1 MAKIRTVLG
10 DIAPEDA
17 GVTLTHEH
25 IRYAYP
31 GCEHDHRNVWDFDT
45 VADEVGKILELGVK
59 DYGIKTVVDLRSA
72 YGEPKKKLGDARQ
85 FYDLTYYNAAIGK

>member
-45 VADEVGKILELGVK
+45 VADEVGKIESSLVLGSEAGLQRELIESSPVVAGGGAQDAGLGRV
-59 DYGIKTVVDLRSA
+59 GI
-72 YGEPKKKLGDARQ
+72 GEVGEA
-85 FYDLTYYNAAIGK
+85 G